1 MEIISYVGA
10 NSRNQDGF
18 SNLKIRPLLKRL
30 QSIELPLKSR
40 RNARFSLAPQACVVR
55 HPFSLRDFLISAGN
69 AVDFFVKN
77 SWAFAL
83 CIATAATPF
92 LVSAFV
98 AWHSSFAT
106 GVSLEEISAVEI
118 EILDKAMNDFA
129 LESGR
134 EIDENGNVLN
144 ADGSSAIVP
153 AADFRQKVTFSEY
166 KVRSGDTISG
176 ISRKFGL
183 SNISTLIAVNG
194 ISNVRQLKSGQN
206 LKIPS
211 ADGLVHSV
219 KSGDSLSS
227 LSVKYG
233 VTVEDLLDV
242 NDLESQVLTADQIL
256 FIPGARLSSE
266 TLRMAMGELFT
277 WPLKGS
283 WRLTSN
289 YGRRADPF
297 TGVTSFHTGIDM
309 AMPSGTPV
317 YSSMSGKIESVGYTN
332 IFGNYVIIKHVN
344 GYQTL
349 YAHLTKS
356 LVKSGQNVAQGAKIG
371 LVGSTGYST
380 GPHLHFTVFK
390 NGKLVD
396 PMTVLKR

>member
-77 SWAFAL
+77 SWVFAL

-92 LVSAFV
+92 WVSAFV

-144 ADGSSAIVP
+144 ADGSSAVVP

-242 NDLESQVLTADQIL
+242 NDLESQVLTAGQIL

>member
-10 NSRNQDGF
+10 NFRNQDGF

-83 CIATAATPF
+83 CIVTAATPF

-144 ADGSSAIVP
+144 ADGSSAVVP

-242 NDLESQVLTADQIL
+242 NDLESQVLTAGQTL

>member
-98 AWHSSFAT
+98 AWYSSFAT

-144 ADGSSAIVP
+144 ADGSSAVVP

-242 NDLESQVLTADQIL
+242 NDLESQVLTAGQIL

>member
-40 RNARFSLAPQACVVR
+40 QNARFSLAPQACVVR

-144 ADGSSAIVP
+144 ADGSSAVVP

-242 NDLESQVLTADQIL
+242 NDLESQVLTAGQIL

>member
-1 MEIISYVGA
+1 M
-10 NSRNQDGF
+10 
-18 SNLKIRPLLKRL
+18 
-30 QSIELPLKSR
+30 
-40 RNARFSLAPQACVVR
+40 
-55 HPFSLRDFLISAGN
+55 
-69 AVDFFVKN
+69 
-77 SWAFAL
+77 
-83 CIATAATPF
+83 
-92 LVSAFV
+92 
-98 AWHSSFAT
+98 
-106 GVSLEEISAVEI
+106 
-118 EILDKAMNDFA
+118 
-129 LESGR
+129 
-134 EIDENGNVLN
+134 
-144 ADGSSAIVP
+144 
-153 AADFRQKVTFSEY
+153 
-166 KVRSGDTISG
+166 
-176 ISRKFGL
+176 
-183 SNISTLIAVNG
+183 
-194 ISNVRQLKSGQN
+194 
-206 LKIPS
+206 
-211 ADGLVHSV
+211 
-219 KSGDSLSS
+219 
-227 LSVKYG
+227 
-233 VTVEDLLDV
+233 LDV
-242 NDLESQVLTADQIL
+242 NDLESQVLTAGQIL

>member
-83 CIATAATPF
+83 CIATATTPF
-92 LVSAFV
+92 LVNAFV

-144 ADGSSAIVP
+144 ADGSSAVVP

-242 NDLESQVLTADQIL
+242 NDLESQVLTAGQIL

>member
-40 RNARFSLAPQACVVR
+40 QNARFSLAPQAYVVR

-98 AWHSSFAT
+98 AWYSSFAT

-144 ADGSSAIVP
+144 ADGSSAVVP

-242 NDLESQVLTADQIL
+242 NDLESQVLTAGQIL

>member
-98 AWHSSFAT
+98 AWYSSFAT

-144 ADGSSAIVP
+144 ADGSSAVVP

-242 NDLESQVLTADQIL
+242 NDLESQVLTAGQTL

>member
-40 RNARFSLAPQACVVR
+40 RNARFSLAPQAYVVR

-83 CIATAATPF
+83 CIATATTPF

-144 ADGSSAIVP
+144 ADGSSAVVP

-194 ISNVRQLKSGQN
+194 ISNVRQLKAGQN

-242 NDLESQVLTADQIL
+242 NDLESQVLTAGQIL

>member
-98 AWHSSFAT
+98 VWHSSFAT

-144 ADGSSAIVP
+144 ADGSSAVVP

-242 NDLESQVLTADQIL
+242 NDLESQVLTAGQIL

>member
-40 RNARFSLAPQACVVR
+40 RNARFSLAPQAYVVR

-77 SWAFAL
+77 SWVFAL

-144 ADGSSAIVP
+144 ADGSSAVVP

-219 KSGDSLSS
+219 KLGDSLSS

-242 NDLESQVLTADQIL
+242 NDLESQVLTAGQTL

>member
-83 CIATAATPF
+83 CIVTAATPF

-144 ADGSSAIVP
+144 ADGSSAVVP

-242 NDLESQVLTADQIL
+242 NDLESQVLTAGQTL

>member
-40 RNARFSLAPQACVVR
+40 RNARFSLAPQAYVVR

-144 ADGSSAIVP
+144 ADGSSAVVP

-242 NDLESQVLTADQIL
+242 NDLESQVLTAGQTL

>member
-92 LVSAFV
+92 LVSAFF

-144 ADGSSAIVP
+144 ADGSSAVVP

-242 NDLESQVLTADQIL
+242 NDLESQVLTAGQIL

>member
-144 ADGSSAIVP
+144 ADGSSAVVP

-194 ISNVRQLKSGQN
+194 ISNVRQLRAGQN

-242 NDLESQVLTADQIL
+242 NDLESQVLTAGQIL

>member
-1 MEIISYVGA
+1 M
-10 NSRNQDGF
+10 
-18 SNLKIRPLLKRL
+18 
-30 QSIELPLKSR
+30 
-40 RNARFSLAPQACVVR
+40 
-55 HPFSLRDFLISAGN
+55 
-69 AVDFFVKN
+69 
-77 SWAFAL
+77 
-83 CIATAATPF
+83 
-92 LVSAFV
+92 
-98 AWHSSFAT
+98 
-106 GVSLEEISAVEI
+106 SLEESSAVEI

-144 ADGSSAIVP
+144 ADGSSAVVP

-242 NDLESQVLTADQIL
+242 NDLESQVLTAGQIL

>member
-144 ADGSSAIVP
+144 ADGSSAVVP

-194 ISNVRQLKSGQN
+194 ISNVRQLKADQN

-219 KSGDSLSS
+219 KLGDSLSS

-242 NDLESQVLTADQIL
+242 NDLESQVLTAGQIL

>member
-77 SWAFAL
+77 SWVFAL

-92 LVSAFV
+92 WVSAFV

-144 ADGSSAIVP
+144 ADGSSAVVP

-211 ADGLVHSV
+211 TDGLVHSV

-242 NDLESQVLTADQIL
+242 NDLESQVLTAGQIL

>member
-144 ADGSSAIVP
+144 ADGSSVVVP

-242 NDLESQVLTADQIL
+242 NDLESQVLTAGQIL

>member
-144 ADGSSAIVP
+144 ADGSSAVVP

-242 NDLESQVLTADQIL
+242 NDLESQVLTAGPIL

>member
-18 SNLKIRPLLKRL
+18 SNLKIRPMLKRL

-144 ADGSSAIVP
+144 ADGSSAVVP

-242 NDLESQVLTADQIL
+242 NDLESQVLTAGQIL

>member
-144 ADGSSAIVP
+144 ADGSSAVVP
-153 AADFRQKVTFSEY
+153 AVDFRQKVTFSEY

-242 NDLESQVLTADQIL
+242 NDLESQVLTAGQIL

>member
-40 RNARFSLAPQACVVR
+40 RNAMFSLAPQAYVVR

-144 ADGSSAIVP
+144 ADGSSAVVP

-242 NDLESQVLTADQIL
+242 NDLESQVLTAGQIL

>member
-106 GVSLEEISAVEI
+106 VVSLEEISAVEI

-144 ADGSSAIVP
+144 ADGSSAVVP

-242 NDLESQVLTADQIL
+242 NDLESQVLTAGQIL

>member
-69 AVDFFVKN
+69 SVDFFVKN

-144 ADGSSAIVP
+144 ADGSSAVVP

-242 NDLESQVLTADQIL
+242 NDLESQVLTAGQIL

>member
-144 ADGSSAIVP
+144 ADGSSAVVP

-242 NDLESQVLTADQIL
+242 NDLESQVLTAGQIL

-349 YAHLTKS
+349 YSHLTKS

>member
-40 RNARFSLAPQACVVR
+40 QNARFSLAPQAYVVR

-144 ADGSSAIVP
+144 ADGSSAVVP

-242 NDLESQVLTADQIL
+242 NDLESQVLTAGQIL

>member
-144 ADGSSAIVP
+144 ADGSSAVVP

-166 KVRSGDTISG
+166 KVCSGDTISG

-242 NDLESQVLTADQIL
+242 NDLESQVLTAGQIL

>member
-83 CIATAATPF
+83 CIVTAATPF

-144 ADGSSAIVP
+144 ADGSSAVVP

-242 NDLESQVLTADQIL
+242 NDLESQVLTAGQIL

>member
-144 ADGSSAIVP
+144 ADGSSAVVP

-219 KSGDSLSS
+219 KLGDSLSS

-242 NDLESQVLTADQIL
+242 NDLESQVLTAGQTL

>member
-144 ADGSSAIVP
+144 ADGSSAVVP

-194 ISNVRQLKSGQN
+194 ISNVRQLKAGQN

-242 NDLESQVLTADQIL
+242 NDLESQVLTAGQIL

-277 WPLKGS
+277 WPLKGF

-356 LVKSGQNVAQGAKIG
+356 LVKSGQNVVQGAKIG

>member
-40 RNARFSLAPQACVVR
+40 QNARFSLAPQAYVVR

-77 SWAFAL
+77 SWAFVL

-144 ADGSSAIVP
+144 ADGSSAVVP

-242 NDLESQVLTADQIL
+242 NDLESQVLTAGQIL

>member
-144 ADGSSAIVP
+144 ADGSSAVVP

-242 NDLESQVLTADQIL
+242 NDLESQVLTAGQIL

>member
-92 LVSAFV
+92 LVSVFV

-144 ADGSSAIVP
+144 ADGSSAVVP

-242 NDLESQVLTADQIL
+242 NDLESQVLTAGQTL

>member
-77 SWAFAL
+77 SWVFAL

-92 LVSAFV
+92 LISAFV

-144 ADGSSAIVP
+144 ADGSSAVVP

-242 NDLESQVLTADQIL
+242 NDLESQVLTAGQIL

>member
-10 NSRNQDGF
+10 NFRNQDGF

-144 ADGSSAIVP
+144 ADGSSVVVP

-242 NDLESQVLTADQIL
+242 NDLESQVLTAGQIL

>member
-40 RNARFSLAPQACVVR
+40 RNARFSLAPQAYVVR

-69 AVDFFVKN
+69 SVDFFVKN

-144 ADGSSAIVP
+144 ADGSSAVVP

-242 NDLESQVLTADQIL
+242 NDLESQVLTAGQIL

>member
-77 SWAFAL
+77 SWVFAL

-98 AWHSSFAT
+98 AWYSSFAT

-144 ADGSSAIVP
+144 ADGSSAVVP

-242 NDLESQVLTADQIL
+242 NDLESQVLTAGQIL

-356 LVKSGQNVAQGAKIG
+356 LVKSGQNVVQGAKIG